1 MGIRTDGVP
10 REALMA
16 TVVTALRQQARHS
29 AHPADQAAL
38 HRAAARIAQAVEGDF
53 LVFARHSSI
62 AKLTDQQQ
70 LSRTTH
76 E

>member
-1 MGIRTDGVP
+1 MGIRP
-10 REALMA
+10 REAPGEALTA
-16 TVVTALRQQARHS
+16 TVATALRQQSRQS
-29 AHPADQAAL
+29 VHPADQAAL
-38 HRAAARIAQAVEGDF
+38 HRAAAQIAQAVEGDF

-70 LSRTTH
+70 LSRTVH